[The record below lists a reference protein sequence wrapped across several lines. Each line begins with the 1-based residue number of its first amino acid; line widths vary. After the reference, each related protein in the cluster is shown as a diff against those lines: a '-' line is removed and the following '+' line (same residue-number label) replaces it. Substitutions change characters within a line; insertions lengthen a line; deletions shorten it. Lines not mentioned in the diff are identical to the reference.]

1 MVRPLFIVDADL
13 APLARQRQDGSRGTG
28 IFRPPDKGMKMG
40 EGKAGRGMTGLNRAI
55 LAAALLL
62 LAAAIG
68 YSLWRDGAA
77 PAQETAVPADRI
89 AALEAR
95 AAREAGSADAWV
107 QLGAARFDMGDFAG
121 AAAAYDKAAAL
132 APGSAGLWSALGE
145 ARVMASARDPMP
157 PAALDAFEKAI
168 ALDAK
173 DARARYFLAVKKDIG
188 GDHKGAIEDW
198 FALLADTPQGAPW
211 EADLR
216 RTIEQVGQIHGIDVA
231 ARLAATRP
239 RAPDAGNMPMAAR
252 AIPGPSRADMEAA
265 ARLPKGQQDAMVAA
279 MVEGLEAKLKANP
292 ADVDRW
298 IMLMRSRMTLG
309 ETAKAARALT
319 DGIAANPAAADRLRA
334 QARLLG
340 VPGA

>member
-1 MVRPLFIVDADL
+1 M
-13 APLARQRQDGSRGTG
+13 S
-28 IFRPPDKGMKMG
+28 
-40 EGKAGRGMTGLNRAI
+40 EGKKMAKGTGRGMSAANRVI
-55 LAAALLL
+55 LVAAFLL

-68 YSLWRDGAA
+68 YAIWRDSVRSTIPSATENSAA
-77 PAQETAVPADRI
+77 PSDQL

-95 AAREAGSADAWV
+95 TKREPDSADAWTA
-107 QLGAARFDMGDFAG
+107 LGAARFDLGDFGG
-121 AAAAYDKAAAL
+121 AAAAYEKAVAI

-145 ARVMASARDPMP
+145 ARVMGSDSDPMP
-157 PAALDAFEKAI
+157 AAALQAFDKAI

-173 DARARYFLAVKKDIG
+173 EPRARYFLAVKKDIG

-216 RTIEQVGQIHGIDVA
+216 RTIEQVGQIHKIDVA
-231 ARLAATRP
+231 ARLASTQARP
-239 RAPDAGNMPMAAR
+239 LSAEEMPVAAR
-252 AIPGPSRADMEAA
+252 AIPGPSRSDMEAA
-265 ARLPKGQQDAMVAA
+265 SQLPQGQQDAMIQG
-279 MVEGLEAKLKANP
+279 MVDGLEAKLKANP

-298 IMLMRSRMTLG
+298 IMLIRSRMTLG
-309 ETAKAARALT
+309 ETAKAAQALK
-319 DGIAANPAAADRLRA
+319 DGMAANPGAAGRLKA